1 MTPVT
6 LPSLFARPRAP
17 RRARAFHVALVAV
30 LLLALGLP
38 AAPPAEAQAQS
49 ASPAASLSASPAAP
63 SPTVLASETSA
74 EALADGLQERLRQAR
89 DEVFPALVSLR
100 IVTVQF
106 RGGKEF
112 KSQVVGSGT
121 IISREGHV
129 LTNEH
134 VTRDGARF
142 DCILADKRRVP
153 AKMVGEDP
161 LTDLAVLQLELP
173 PEELARLPVARFG
186 DSSALEIGDPVMAM
200 GSPFALSRSVSL
212 GIVSNTERVF
222 AGGFGNDD
230 LDEMEFGRGQRTGL
244 FTRWIQHD
252 ALISP
257 GNSGGP
263 LVNMAGEIVG
273 VNELGGGN
281 LSFAIPS
288 NLASRIAEVLI
299 ESGEIE
305 RSWFGL
311 GLRPVGDDYEEG
323 ALVSA
328 VELEGPGYAAG
339 VRAGDLL
346 LAVDGEP
353 VHVRFVEE
361 VPLLLD
367 RLASLPVGTEVGLR
381 LRRGAALVSP
391 DPVSPDPESPNPDS
405 ADPVSPDPELTDP
418 EPASSG
424 APEELTVR
432 LTTRR
437 LEKDVG
443 EETSFHVWG
452 FTGQDITPKMARD
465 AGLESSEGVVVTGVR
480 RGGPAQKAEPQIER
494 GDILLSVDG
503 SPVTDLDAL
512 VALYD
517 EHSLPADQ
525 KPMMVE
531 LDRSGRRHLTVLEPS
546 EEEPEDPPRELPK
559 AWIGIAT
566 QPVYGDLSGH
576 LGLGDER
583 GFRIT
588 RVYPGTL
595 AADSGLQ
602 VGDVL
607 LAFDGQPLEPGGMED
622 SAVLSRLVRS
632 RVIGSRAQLQVWRG
646 GETLPLEVELERAR
660 LTPEEAR
667 RHADSDFEFSARELT
682 FFDRDL
688 NGWGPEVDGVVVENV
703 DRGGWAG
710 LAGLQP
716 GDLLQFLDG
725 KSIGGLRSLRAGLR
739 EIRRSRADRV
749 EMLVLRGR
757 RSHFLDVEPD
767 WAPSDLEELNAEEG
781 DDVDVDVSAHA
792 SEEK

>member
-1 MTPVT
+1 MTIRI
-6 LPSLFARPRAP
+6 LSLAC
-17 RRARAFHVALVAV
+17 
-30 LLLALGLP
+30 LLLAGWPVHAQVAQTAQPLEP
-38 AAPPAEAQAQS
+38 ALQIED
-49 ASPAASLSASPAAP
+49 
-63 SPTVLASETSA
+63 
-74 EALADGLQERLRQAR
+74 LADELQDRLRHAR
-89 DEVFPALVSLR
+89 DEVFPALVSLH
-100 IVTVQF
+100 IVTLQYHA
-106 RGGKEF
+106 GKEF
-112 KSQVVGSGT
+112 KNQVTGSGT
-121 IISREGHV
+121 IISRDGHV

-134 VTRDGARF
+134 VTRDGHRF

-153 AKMVGEDP
+153 AKLVGEDP
-161 LTDLAVLQLELP
+161 LTDLAVLRIDLP
-173 PEELARLPVARFG
+173 PEELALLPVAHFG

-288 NLASRIAEVLI
+288 NLASRITEVLI
-299 ESGEIE
+299 EQGEVE

-311 GLRPVGDDYEEG
+311 GLRPVGEDGETG
-323 ALVSA
+323 VRISA
-328 VELEGPGYAAG
+328 VELDGPGHEAG

-367 RLASLPVGTEVGLR
+367 RLASLPVGSEAELVVRRHAEDAAASAAKEQEIALR
-381 LRRGAALVSP
+381 LV
-391 DPVSPDPESPNPDS
+391 
-405 ADPVSPDPELTDP
+405 
-418 EPASSG
+418 
-424 APEELTVR
+424 
-432 LTTRR
+432 TRQ

-452 FTGQDITPKMARD
+452 FSGQDITPKMARD
-465 AGLESSEGVVVTGVR
+465 AGLASSEGVVVTGIR

-503 SPVTDLDAL
+503 EAVKDLEDL

-517 EHSLPADQ
+517 RLSSPGDRETLL
-525 KPMMVE
+525 VE
-531 LDRSGRRHLTVLEPS
+531 VDRYGRRQLTVLEPS
-546 EEEPEDPPRELPK
+546 TEEPEDPPRELPK

-566 QPVYGDLSGH
+566 QPVFGELARH
-576 LGLGDER
+576 LGLGDGR
-583 GFRIT
+583 GFRVT

-595 AADSGLQ
+595 AAGSGLE

-607 LAFDGQPLEPGGMED
+607 VSFEGQELAPGGMED
-622 SAVLSRLVRS
+622 SAVLSRLIRS
-632 RVIGSRAQLQVWRG
+632 REIGSTVGLEVFRQ
-646 GETLPLEVELERAR
+646 GEVVPLRVELERAR

-667 RHADSDFEFSARELT
+667 RHADADFEFSVRELT

-688 NGWGPEVDGVVVENV
+688 NSWSQDVDGVVVENV
-703 DRGGWAG
+703 DPGGWAG
-710 LAGLQP
+710 LAGLRP
-716 GDLLQFLDG
+716 SDLLQEIDG
-725 KSIGGLRSLRAGLR
+725 TPIRGLRSLRGALR
-739 EIRRSRADRV
+739 EIRLARADNV

-757 RSHFLDVEPD
+757 RSHYLDIDSD
-767 WAPSDLEELNAEEG
+767 WAPSDLEELNLEMEG
-781 DDVDVDVSAHA
+781 EAQ
-792 SEEK
+792 